1 MSLATQIIA
10 LKMQIDQL
18 KEKRDR
24 IIAYRDAPDL
34 TKLVWL
40 ADYPKDEGAPI
51 VGQIVGTIEL
61 DREDNGDNINIY
73 PAFSD
78 EHLYDSARDGILT
91 PTQVTNPFWAYFN
104 VAVSPGI
111 QKWYPRYRHAEIS
124 DIDYTAKTCTINID
138 PLYAASGTSGEDPL
152 FINQDAE
159 TLYNVPIDYMDCTT
173 PPFENFDKVL
183 VMFTDLD
190 WNQPVVKGYQTNPQ
204 PCSPDE
210 LVFFALGE
218 LGIIWD
224 ITENAYPTDFVG
236 VQDYS
241 DCLTYLAGKTETTM
255 IDDYF
260 GLPYTRLLRCYYP
273 DAGGTEYHDK
283 ITTWGLPEQSSVPGY
298 LSDKPELSDTY
309 IPPVFPSAMW
319 ERITEWGDTVTPWD
333 GAAGY
338 ITPAYTNN
346 YYWTDELFGPLFYP
360 GGVSMRIWS
369 SWDYFLAHYVCPLDE
384 DLSYYSYGTDAEYGN
399 DPIGMGYP
407 GAIMSENSIVQ
418 IMFSSHAETL
428 DVGAPRP
435 WRLDT
440 VYTTS
445 RETLTACAC
454 GTIGET
460 TNPQTMPRNGDFSAA
475 VYTLIEAL
483 HVLRGVEIMK
493 DSPDYEGESC
503 QGGGTTSENCAASVC
518 NYWYDITNPKME
530 LKLYRK

>member
-18 KEKRDR
+18 KAKRDR

-190 WNQPVVKGYQTNPQ
+190 WNQPMVKGYQTNPQ

-241 DCLTYLAGKTETTM
+241 DCLNYLAGKTETTM
-255 IDDYF
+255 IDPYF
-260 GLPYTRLLRCYYP
+260 GLPYSRLLLTFCKLADYSDNGRE
-273 DAGGTEYHDK
+273 T
-283 ITTWGLPEQSSVPGY
+283 ITTWGLPEQSSAVGY
-298 LSDKPELSDTY
+298 LYDKPQISNTVIGPIGSLYERRILWEETITPWGTI
-309 IPPVFPSAMW
+309 IPPYM
-319 ERITEWGDTVTPWD
+319 D
-333 GAAGY
+333 
-338 ITPAYTNN
+338 N
-346 YYWTDELFGPLFYP
+346 YFWINGPFGPVHQP
-360 GGVSMRIWS
+360 GGTNLYQFS
-369 SWDYFLAHYVCPLDE
+369 SWDYMFTYYVCPLDY
-384 DLSYYSYGTDAEYGN
+384 DPAYYSFGTAAEYGN
-399 DPIGMGYP
+399 DAIGMGYP
-407 GAIMSENSIVQ
+407 GAVISENSIVQ
-418 IMFSSHAETL
+418 VLFSAHANTET
-428 DVGAPRP
+428 VGTPGS
-435 WRLDT
+435 LSKI
-440 VYTTS
+440 YTS
-445 RETLTACAC
+445 PRETKAACTC
-454 GTIGET
+454 GTYPWDDGGGGEES
-460 TNPQTMPRNGDFSAA
+460 NPQAQEINTEFTQA
-475 VYTLIEAL
+475 VYDLVEAL
-483 HVLRGVEIMK
+483 HVLRGVTIMK
-493 DSPDYEGESC
+493 DSPDYEGVTCPGPDSE
-503 QGGGTTSENCAASVC
+503 TENCKNELC
-518 NYWYDITNPKME
+518 NYWWQIINPKME